1 MADKISYIA
10 RKFIEENVPFV
21 IAEVIE
27 TKGSA
32 PRKRDAVLLMNF
44 EEKTW
49 GTVGGGLLE
58 AETERHC
65 REQLKT
71 KEPLRTYEFILDEAA
86 TGEGALEM
94 GCGGDATIQ
103 IRYVDPQNP
112 GTFVEDFKTSSQ
124 AYIFGGGHV
133 ALALDPVLRHIDFE
147 TTIIDDRAE
156 YANAERFPA
165 SRTIVCDNFDHC
177 FEEIEPDEDS
187 FLIIVTRGHRGDLQ
201 VLRQALRKPHA
212 YLGMIGSRHKNSV
225 LFEQLSEEGFTQEE
239 LDSVYAPIGLDIK
252 SETPEEIAIS
262 IAAEI
267 IMVRADHDAEQGE
280 EAVKARHA
288 ESLRALHE

>member
-71 KEPLRTYEFILDEAA
+71 KEPLRTYEFILDEHA
-86 TGEGALEM
+86 TGEGALAM

-103 IRYVDPQNP
+103 IQYVDPKNP
-112 GTFVEDFKTSSQ
+112 GNFVEDFKTSTQ

-133 ALALDPVLRHIDFE
+133 ALALDPVLRHIDFD
-147 TTIIDDRAE
+147 TTVIDDRAD
-156 YANAERFPA
+156 YANEERFPA
-165 SRTIVCDNFDHC
+165 SRTIVCDSFDHC

-212 YLGMIGSRHKNSV
+212 YLGMIGSRHKNSL
-225 LFEQLSEEGFTQEE
+225 LFEQLLSEGFTQEE
-239 LDSVYAPIGLDIK
+239 LDKVYTPIGLEIK
-252 SETPEEIAIS
+252 SETPEEISIS
-262 IAAEI
+262 IAAEM
-267 IMVRADHDAEQGE
+267 IMVRAEHN
-280 EAVKARHA
+280 EATAAARHA
-288 ESLRALHE
+288 EGMSRIHE